1 MLVVTPTNSPLHTR
15 RRIRGGM
22 ILVIVIII
30 LACVAAY
37 AILQASSSGEASI
50 AISFASKSGSCSL
63 TFNVINK
70 ASKILHGWTVSVK
83 VSPAESNI
91 SVTPAAA
98 PVIALAPQG
107 SYNSTFTVTFVG
119 VVPPGKYDLQANL
132 LNGTKTIAS
141 SNTLSCVSPSG

>member
-1 MLVVTPTNSPLHTR
+1 
-15 RRIRGGM
+15 M

-37 AILQASSSGEASI
+37 AILRTSSGEASI
-50 AISFASKSGSCSL
+50 TISFVSKSGSCSL